1 MKKFEY
7 EITKHPSSGFQ
18 ELAYFCTSEG
28 ECKLDQLP
36 ADQTGRLKDI
46 LNKNGDLGWELVQL
60 SFGKDGVAAFWKK
73 EIGQP

>member
-18 ELAYFCTSEG
+18 ELTYFCTADG
-28 ECKLDQLP
+28 ECRIDQVP
-36 ADQTGRLKDI
+36 AGQTGRLKDI
-46 LNKNGDLGWELVQL
+46 LNEKGSLGWELVQL

-73 EIGQP
+73 EIGQL